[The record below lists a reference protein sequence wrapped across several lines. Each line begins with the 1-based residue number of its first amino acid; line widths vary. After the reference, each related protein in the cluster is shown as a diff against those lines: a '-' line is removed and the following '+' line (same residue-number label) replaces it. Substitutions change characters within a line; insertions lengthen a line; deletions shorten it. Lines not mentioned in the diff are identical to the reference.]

1 MNYTYTIENSNYSSN
16 EKKITELLN
25 NKLNRVWYINQLKN
39 AQRDWITTSIGNS
52 FQRTRKWVLENHTEL
67 LL

>member
-39 AQRDWITTSIGNS
+39 AQSWNTTSVVNS
-52 FQRTRKWVLENHTEL
+52 FQRTKKWLLQKHPEL

>member
-1 MNYTYTIENSNYSSN
+1 VK
-16 EKKITELLN
+16 KKIIELLN

-39 AQRDWITTSIGNS
+39 ARSPAIGDS
-52 FQRTRKWVLENHTEL
+52 FQRTKKWLEANHPEL

>member
-39 AQRDWITTSIGNS
+39 AQRNWITTSIGNS
-52 FQRTRKWVLENHTEL
+52 FQRARDWVIQNHPEL

>member
-1 MNYTYTIENSNYSSN
+1 MNYTYTIENSNYSSS
-16 EKKITELLN
+16 EKKIIELLN

-39 AQRDWITTSIGNS
+39 ARSPAIGDS
-52 FQRTRKWVLENHTEL
+52 FQRTKKWLEANHPEL

>member
-1 MNYTYTIENSNYSSN
+1 MNYTYTIENSNYSSS
-16 EKKITELLN
+16 EKKIIELLN

-39 AQRDWITTSIGNS
+39 AKNWNTTSVVNS
-52 FQRTRKWVLENHTEL
+52 FQRTRDWAIQNYPEL